1 MEYKVTEQPTK
12 RFVIDFGLRPGY
24 DKSTQA
30 FTVEDVKQW
39 YMKWQ
44 KGRAD
49 RGEYYF
55 TGFVIPSN
63 SVYTYKKDGSNSVG
77 DYEPAARIEGEVSM
91 EFCAPI
97 YEDDKKVIE
106 IIFELADNVG
116 MQAQQERVHVTYG
129 GKSYILENSR
139 FANN

>member
-1 MEYKVTEQPTK
+1 MEYKVNEQPTK
-12 RFVIDFGLRPGY
+12 RFVIDLGLRPGY
-24 DKSTQA
+24 DKSSQA
-30 FTVEDVKQW
+30 FTLEDVKRW
-39 YMKWQ
+39 YVSWQ

-49 RGEYYF
+49 KGEYYF
-55 TGFVIPSN
+55 SGFVIPSN
-63 SVYTYKKDGSNSVG
+63 SVYAYKMKDGSSVG

-91 EFCAPI
+91 EHCAPI
-97 YEDDKKVIE
+97 YDDDKKVME

-116 MQAQQERVHVTYG
+116 LQAQQERVHVTYG